1 MQSDLLVIVGKI
13 GAGKSS
19 FLYSILDETVKT
31 RGLHRVCGRVAYVE
45 QEPFIFSGSIV
56 DNICF
61 GLEFTECR
69 FRKAVAAA

>member
-31 RGLHRVCGRVAYVE
+31 RGEHRVRGRVAYVE